1 MIPRSFFDQ
10 SQQPSQQHHSLS
22 SPEIEASTFKPEHRS
37 ILKKAQAA
45 QRVNYDVD
53 EILDEESSQKSVT
66 SSVSAESITDAAE
79 VAAVSVRLKGT
90 DWLKDVAEEVSMNQ
104 NVVVA
109 PGVSGGITGTEWLRE
124 VSEVAEEGGMNQ
136 TVAAVGNGELAETSM
151 VGAEAKRRR
160 MKFVK

>member
-1 MIPRSFFDQ
+1 LIPRSFFEQ
-10 SQQPSQQHHSLS
+10 SQQPSRQYQSLS

-37 ILKKAQAA
+37 ILKKAQAAA

-90 DWLKDVAEEVSMNQ
+90 EWLREVAEEVSMNR
-104 NVVVA
+104 
-109 PGVSGGITGTEWLRE
+109 G
-124 VSEVAEEGGMNQ
+124 
-136 TVAAVGNGELAETSM
+136 
-151 VGAEAKRRR
+151 
-160 MKFVK
+160 